1 MLNFFALKADRSATG
16 NRALYAAVPEPNSY
30 SGRVKFTIPA
40 RTFKDSIGSVSISAT
55 DVDVTNGIVYDVSQT
70 SNAMVTITF
79 PAWSR
84 DLVTKGS
91 HKYKLANWLLFD
103 ASYVSEG
110 GVITYTLTEI
120 EDSPIPAADTSFQI
134 HSPTYWREVFFLPLY
149 IRYDW
154 AVTFNENGGTT
165 PTATKAVTRGDAY
178 GDLPTPTRTGY
189 TFDGWF
195 TAATGG
201 TQVTAS
207 MTFARTSNQTLYAH
221 WTLQQY
227 LVILDANGGIIT
239 GSPFVRVYYGE
250 TYGALPTPTRTGYA
264 FAGWFTAATAGTQV
278 TSSTVCT
285 TAANHTLYAHW
296 TADAVYHTLTFNATG
311 GSVSETS
318 RSVLEGA
325 ALGTLPTPTRTG
337 YTFHGWYTS
346 QVGGTRVT
354 ASTIM
359 GDEDMEIC
367 AVWSATSVTI
377 TFNAN
382 GGSVSETTRTVSIG
396 GQYQRLPIPTW
407 NGHNFEGWFTAETGG
422 TQITAA
428 TTVTST
434 VNQTLYAHWSPG
446 VGSVDW
452 WNMIFT

>member
-1 MLNFFALKADRSATG
+1 MLNLFALKADRSATG
-16 NRALYAAVPEPNSY
+16 NRALYAAVTEPNSY

-40 RTFKDSIGSVSISAT
+40 RTFTDGLGSVSISAT
-55 DVDVTNGIVYDVSQT
+55 DVDVTNGIVYDVSQA

-103 ASYVSEG
+103 ASYVNES

-149 IRYDW
+149 IRCDW
-154 AVTFNENGGTT
+154 TVTFNANGGTT
-165 PTATKAVTRGDAY
+165 PTPTKAVTRGESY
-178 GDLPTPTRTGY
+178 GTLPTPTRPGA
-189 TFDGWF
+189 TFDGWFTAETGGTQITASMTYARGSNQTLYAHWTLIQYLVILDANGGIMTDSPFVRVYYGEPYGTLPTPTRSGYAFAGWF

-201 TQVTAS
+201 TQVT
-207 MTFARTSNQTLYAH
+207 
-221 WTLQQY
+221 
-227 LVILDANGGIIT
+227 
-239 GSPFVRVYYGE
+239 
-250 TYGALPTPTRTGYA
+250 
-264 FAGWFTAATAGTQV
+264 
-278 TSSTVCT
+278 SSTVCT
-285 TAANHTLYAHW
+285 TDANHTLYAHW

-337 YTFHGWYTS
+337 YTFAGWYTS
-346 QVGGTRVT
+346 QVGGTLVT
-354 ASTIM
+354 ASTVM

-382 GGSVSETTRTVSIG
+382 GGSVSETTRAVAYGSQIG
-396 GQYQRLPIPTW
+396 RLPIPVRV
-407 NGHNFEGWFTAETGG
+407 GYNFNGWFTAATGG
-422 TQITAA
+422 TQVTAA
-428 TTVTST
+428 TVCTSSRP
-434 VNQTLYAHWSPG
+434 LFAHWANG
-446 VGSVDW
+446 RIDW
-452 WNMIFT
+452 WSVTFG

>member
-1 MLNFFALKADRSATG
+1 MINLFALKADLSATG
-16 NRALYAAVPEPNSY
+16 NRALYAAVSEPNSY
-30 SGRVKFTIPA
+30 SGRAKFTIPA
-40 RTFKDSIGSVSISAT
+40 RTFTDSIGSVSISAT

-79 PAWSR
+79 PDWSR
-84 DLVTKGS
+84 DLVTKGG
-91 HKYKLANWLLFD
+91 HKYKLGNWLLFD
-103 ASYVSEG
+103 ASYVSES

-134 HSPTYWREVFFLPLY
+134 HSPTYWREVFLLPLY

-154 AVTFNENGGTT
+154 TVTFNANGGTT
-165 PTATKAVTRGDAY
+165 PTATKAVTRGEAY
-178 GDLPTPTRTGY
+178 GTLPTPTRTGY
-189 TFDGWF
+189 TFAGWY
-195 TAATGG
+195 TAASGG
-201 TQVTAS
+201 SQVTAS
-207 MTFARTSNQTLYAH
+207 STYSRGSNQTLYAH
-221 WTLQQY
+221 WTAIQY

-239 GSPFVRVYYGE
+239 GSPFVRTYYGE
-250 TYGALPTPTRTGYA
+250 PYGTLPTPTRTGYT
-264 FAGWFTAATAGTQV
+264 FAGWFTAATGGTQV

-296 TADAVYHTLTFNATG
+296 TAVAVYHTLTFNATG

-337 YTFHGWYTS
+337 YNFAGWYTS
-346 QVGGTRVT
+346 QVGGVRVT
-354 ASTIM
+354 ASTRM

-382 GGSVSETTRTVSIG
+382 GGSVSEATRAVAYGSQIG
-396 GQYQRLPIPTW
+396 RLPIPVRV
-407 NGHNFEGWFTAETGG
+407 GYNFDGWFTAATGG
-422 TQITAA
+422 TQVTAA
-428 TTVTST
+428 TVCTAS
-434 VNQTLYAHWSPG
+434 QTLFAHWTPG
-446 VGSVDW
+446 VVDW
-452 WNMIFT
+452 WSVTFG